1 MEKKIEKKQKSTGVK
16 LFSTPE
22 GINVIKSPM
31 KAQILSL
38 LEKNEM
44 SFDRIV
50 EHTGKSKST
59 VSEHLQALVDD
70 GIISYRPDP
79 EDRRRKIFFIKSRHL
94 GDVSPI
100 KELEEGAEHY
110 FSGISNYK
118 DPFEF
123 FRFMFRTIR
132 VALLK
137 EGINIDPLLHQAGIK
152 VGEAVYNDL
161 ESPDT
166 DEFIENIAEFWEG
179 NKLGRVKIKS
189 MAPIVI
195 NAYDCFE
202 CKDLPKIGRSAC
214 AFDSGILE
222 SIFSKHFGHGV
233 EADEVKCYAKGDDY
247 CCFVIKEKKLGE
259 TGYKSLKSSDNQ

>member
-1 MEKKIEKKQKSTGVK
+1 MEKKVEKKKKKTDVK

-22 GINVIKSPM
+22 GVSVIKSPM

-38 LEKNEM
+38 LEENEM

-70 GIISYRPDP
+70 GIISYMPDP
-79 EDRRRKIFFIKSRHL
+79 EDRRRKIFYIRSQHL
-94 GDVSPI
+94 GDVYPI
-100 KELEEGAEHY
+100 KELEEGAENY
-110 FSGISNYK
+110 FAGISNYK

-123 FRFMFRTIR
+123 FRLMFRTIR

-161 ESPDT
+161 KSD
-166 DEFIENIAEFWEG
+166 DVDNFIKNIAEFWEG
-179 NKLGRVKIKS
+179 NKLGRVKVKS
-189 MAPIVI
+189 LDPLVI

-202 CKDLPKIGRSAC
+202 CEDLPKIGRSAC

-222 SIFSKHFGHGV
+222 AIFSKHFGHDV
-233 EADEVKCYAKGDDY
+233 DAEEVKCYAKGDEY
-247 CCFVIKEKKLGE
+247 CCFVIKEKE
-259 TGYKSLKSSDNQ
+259 F

>member
-1 MEKKIEKKQKSTGVK
+1 MDKKKQKKQKNTGVK
-16 LFSTPE
+16 LFSTDE

-38 LEKNEM
+38 LEKSEM

-70 GIISYRPDP
+70 GIIDYRPDP
-79 EDRRRKIFFIKSRHL
+79 EDRRRKIFYIKSRHL
-94 GDVSPI
+94 GDVSSI
-100 KELEEGAEHY
+100 KELEESTEHY
-110 FSGISNYK
+110 LTEVSNYK

-123 FRFMFRTIR
+123 FRLMFRTIR

-137 EGINIDPLLHQAGIK
+137 EGINIDPLLHQAGVK
-152 VGEAVYNDL
+152 VGETVYNDL
-161 ESPDT
+161 ESSDT
-166 DEFIENIAEFWEG
+166 KEFVENIAEFWER
-179 NKLGRVKIKS
+179 NKLGRVKVKS
-189 MAPIVI
+189 MSPIVI

-202 CKDLPKIGRSAC
+202 CEDLPKIGRCAC
-214 AFDSGILE
+214 AFDSGVLE
-222 SIFSKHFGHGV
+222 SVFSKHFGRGV

-247 CCFVIKEKKLGE
+247 CCFVIKEKELEK
-259 TGYKSLKSSDNQ
+259 TGYKSLKSSDKK

>member
-1 MEKKIEKKQKSTGVK
+1 MAKKNQKKQKNTGVK
-16 LFSTPE
+16 LFSTDE

-70 GIISYRPDP
+70 GIIDYRPDP
-79 EDRRRKIFFIKSRHL
+79 EDRRRKIFYIKSRHL
-94 GDVSPI
+94 GDVSSI

-110 FSGISNYK
+110 FSGMSNYK

-123 FRFMFRTIR
+123 FRLMFRTIR

-152 VGEAVYNDL
+152 VGETVYNDL
-161 ESPDT
+161 ESSDT
-166 DEFIENIAEFWEG
+166 DEFVKNIAEFWEG
-179 NKLGRVKIKS
+179 NKLGRVKIES
-189 MAPIVI
+189 TEPIVI

-202 CKDLPKIGRSAC
+202 CEDLPQIGRSAC

-222 SIFSKHFGHGV
+222 AIFSKHFGHEV
-233 EADEVKCYAKGDDY
+233 NADEVKCYAKGDDY
-247 CCFVIKEKKLGE
+247 CCFVIKEKELGNPD
-259 TGYKSLKSSDNQ
+259 YKSLTS

>member
-1 MEKKIEKKQKSTGVK
+1 MAKKTEKKNKTGVK

-38 LEKNEM
+38 LEENEM

-50 EHTGKSKST
+50 EHTNKSKST

-70 GIISYRPDP
+70 KIIGYRPDP
-79 EDRRRKIFFIKSRHL
+79 EDRRRKIFYIKSQHL

-100 KELEEGAEHY
+100 KELEEGAESY
-110 FSGISNYK
+110 FTGISNYK

-123 FRFMFRTIR
+123 FRLMFRTIR
-132 VALLK
+132 VSLLK

-152 VGEAVYNDL
+152 VGEAVYKDL
-161 ESPDT
+161 ESSDI
-166 DEFIENIAEFWEG
+166 DKFIKNIAEFWEG
-179 NKLGRVKIKS
+179 NKLGRVKVKS
-189 MAPIVI
+189 LDPLVI

-202 CKDLPKIGRSAC
+202 CEDIPKIGRSAC

-222 SIFSKHFGHGV
+222 AIFSRYFGRDV
-233 EADEVKCYAKGDDY
+233 NADEVKCYAKGDEY
-247 CCFVIKEKKLGE
+247 CCFVIKEKE
-259 TGYKSLKSSDNQ
+259 SIPVDE